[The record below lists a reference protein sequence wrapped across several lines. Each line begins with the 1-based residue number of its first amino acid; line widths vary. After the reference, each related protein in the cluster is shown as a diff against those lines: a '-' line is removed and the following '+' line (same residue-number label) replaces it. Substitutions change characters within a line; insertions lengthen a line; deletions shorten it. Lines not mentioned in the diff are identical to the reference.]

1 MPKLERKTKH
11 LHNSVAASLLVVVCT
26 LFIYAFLAESVPTA
40 YGASVESLQQRA
52 RAAAARVGEMEGS
65 LATAMEALDK
75 ASAELRETEDSI
87 TENEEQVDQLEQDIA
102 RSREAL
108 DRQVN
113 FIYRSSRLGYLEM
126 IFAAQNL
133 SEFTNAL
140 NMIDFMASH
149 DAQTVEDL
157 RVQTAQLESTLAD
170 LNELRE
176 QQETIEIS
184 KRTEAQAAQKLLD
197 DQQAYVGSLNRQV
210 QEALQAEQD
219 RQNREAATRAAAPS
233 GSNRE
238 SGESASS
245 SGGGSGGSGG
255 YVATG
260 MTFSGIASWYQV
272 GTRTANGERFNPDAM
287 TAAHKTLPFGTLVRV
302 TFRGN
307 SVVVRI
313 NDRGPF
319 TGGRVIDLSRG
330 AASAIGLKSA
340 GIGTVQVEVVQRP

>member
-1 MPKLERKTKH
+1 M
-11 LHNSVAASLLVVVCT
+11 
-26 LFIYAFLAESVPTA
+26 PTA

-52 RAAAARVGEMEGS
+52 RAASARVSEMEGS
-65 LATAMEALDK
+65 LATAMDALNE
-75 ASAELRETEDSI
+75 ASAELRETEESI
-87 TENEEQVDQLEQDIA
+87 TENEEQVDRLEEGIA
-102 RSREAL
+102 HSREAL

-126 IFAAQNL
+126 VFAAQNL
-133 SEFTNAL
+133 AEFADAL
-140 NMIDFMASH
+140 NMIDILANH

-157 RVQTAQLESTLAD
+157 RIQTAQLEATLAD
-170 LNELRE
+170 LNDLR
-176 QQETIEIS
+176 QQQASIEAA
-184 KRTEAQAAQKLLD
+184 KRSEAQAAQRLLEE
-197 DQQAYVGSLNRQV
+197 QQAYVGSLNRQV

-219 RQNREAATRAAAPS
+219 RQNREAATSAAAPS
-233 GSNRE
+233 GSNRA

-245 SGGGSGGSGG
+245 SGGGSSSGAGG

-260 MTFSGIASWYQV
+260 MTFTGIASWYQI

-319 TGGRVIDLSRG
+319 TGGRIIDLSRG
-330 AASAIGLKSA
+330 SAAAIGLKSA